1 MAWLDEFMDQVG
13 GNKEDL
19 PEPSNFHNNM
29 AYILSAMFG
38 ARPDQPATMEDD
50 YLTTEPMMA
59 HVNVEVVEEGEAGK
73 AESTEAS
80 KDSPFRIYT
89 DKMVFSRPNRS
100 LANHLKPIYVAAHL
114 ECVPFKRILIDEGA
128 AVNVLPA
135 KQMRK
140 MGRGTDDLIPTD
152 LTIMLAFFVV
162 DCTSTYG
169 ALLGRD
175 WIHQSLAIP
184 STLHQQVVVYHEAGI
199 EGPGF
204 WEMVEAESWPF
215 LPTANVVEASFYNP
229 NVGNLKCSGADENG
243 CPTKGRRQERELL
256 DKEEQKWQVG
266 TSTSQ
271 HESKEESCREELK
284 RAIQMAECIYDL
296 DGPDDLPESLELVEF
311 LCAEPDKPP
320 PEVQDPLE
328 TIDLG
333 TEEDPRP
340 IQISGLLGVD
350 DRAKI
355 ICLLQEF
362 KDCFAWHYTEMP
374 GLDSALVEHRMP
386 IKEGYKPVKQTPRRM
401 SKEIEEKV
409 KEKIERLVKA
419 GFIKPAKYVEWLANI
434 VPVLKAVTKVVRCC
448 VDYRNINGATPKD
461 EYPMPM
467 ADLSIDAV
475 AKHKVLSFMDG
486 NAGYNQIKMAPE
498 DIHKTAFRCPGHVGA
513 YEYLV
518 MPFGLKNT
526 GATYQRAMNAI
537 FHDLIGQ
544 NMEVYI
550 DDIVVKSKTE
560 EQHLEDLRQTLA
572 RMRIHKL
579 KMNPKKCAFGVRAGN
594 FLGFLV
600 HQRGVEVDKN
610 KSRAIMESP
619 SPTNKV
625 QLQRLLGK
633 INFLR
638 RFIANLAGKIQP
650 LTPLLRLKD
659 KESFE
664 WGPPHQQAFDSIKAY
679 LTSPPV
685 LVPPQR
691 GKPLKLYISASEK
704 SIGSSLAQNN
714 EGGKEQAVYYLSRI
728 LTEVETRY
736 SPVERL
742 CLTLYFTASKL
753 RHYMLPCHV
762 HIIAKTDVIKYM
774 LSKPMLTGR
783 IGKWILA
790 LSEFSFQ
797 YVPQRAVKGQA
808 IADFLAEHQ
817 ESQSEVIN
825 IPGSLEVTSIWILP
839 RKDISSKEDWV
850 QQEIRRVAG
859 LWITHWKLYFDGSH
873 TQKAS
878 GAGIV
883 IVNTQGVYHY
893 YSFLLDYQGNT
904 NNRAEYEALI
914 IGLEI
919 LMDLGAVEVEVF
931 GDSEL
936 VINQLNGEF
945 TCRHI
950 TMAGY
955 YLAATQLLSFWD
967 SEISVNHIPRGSN
980 LAANE
985 MAQLASGVP
994 IQERRYGVDVEVQKR
1009 YLPSILERGFSLD
1022 VMVLEAEIEDW
1033 RSPIIHHLKDP
1044 SSPTSK
1050 KDRQQATNFD
1060 LELVWNS
1067 ERGTSECSLHSSLL
1081 VSSARRAG
1089 TRGIPGDE
1097 KYRVTQEGLLESH
1110 FREDEGLSEA
1120 ESWMCK
1126 LTDADTS
1133 R

>member
-1 MAWLDEFMDQVG
+1 MAV
-13 GNKEDL
+13 
-19 PEPSNFHNNM
+19 
-29 AYILSAMFG
+29 
-38 ARPDQPATMEDD
+38 
-50 YLTTEPMMA
+50 
-59 HVNVEVVEEGEAGK
+59 
-73 AESTEAS
+73 
-80 KDSPFRIYT
+80 
-89 DKMVFSRPNRS
+89 RS
-100 LANHLKPIYVAAHL
+100 LI
-114 ECVPFKRILIDEGA
+114 KRLL
-128 AVNVLPA
+128 V
-135 KQMRK
+135 
-140 MGRGTDDLIPTD
+140 
-152 LTIMLAFFVV
+152 
-162 DCTSTYG
+162 YG
-169 ALLGRD
+169 
-175 WIHQSLAIP
+175 
-184 STLHQQVVVYHEAGI
+184 
-199 EGPGF
+199 
-204 WEMVEAESWPF
+204 
-215 LPTANVVEASFYNP
+215 
-229 NVGNLKCSGADENG
+229 
-243 CPTKGRRQERELL
+243 KGRRQEMKLL
-256 DKEEQKWQVG
+256 DKEEQEWQVG
-266 TSTSQ
+266 ASTSQ
-271 HESKEESCREELK
+271 HENNEESCREELE
-284 RAIQMAECIYDL
+284 RAIQMAKCIYDL
-296 DGPDDLPESLELVEF
+296 DGPDDLPESPKLVEF

-328 TIDLG
+328 VIDLG
-333 TEEDPRP
+333 TEDDPRP

-350 DRAKI
+350 DLAKI

-386 IKEGYKPVKQTPRRM
+386 IKEGYKPVKQAPRMM
-401 SKEIEEKV
+401 SNEIEEKV
-409 KEKIERLVKA
+409 KEEIERLVKA
-419 GFIKPAKYVEWLANI
+419 GFIRPAKYVEWLANI
-434 VPVLKAVTKVVRCC
+434 VPILKAITKAVRCC

-467 ADLSIDAV
+467 VDLSIDAV

-486 NAGYNQIKMAPE
+486 NVGYNQIKMALE
-498 DIHKTAFRCPGHVGA
+498 DIHKMDFRCPGHVGA

-518 MPFGLKNT
+518 MPFGLKNA

-544 NMEVYI
+544 SMEVYI

-560 EQHLEDLRQTLA
+560 KQHLVDLRQALT

-579 KMNPKKCAFGVRAGN
+579 KINPKKCAFGVRAGN

-610 KSRAIMESP
+610 KSQAIMESP
-619 SPTNKV
+619 SPTNK
-625 QLQRLLGK
+625 
-633 INFLR
+633 
-638 RFIANLAGKIQP
+638 
-650 LTPLLRLKD
+650 
-659 KESFE
+659 
-664 WGPPHQQAFDSIKAY
+664 AFDSIKAY

-691 GKPLKLYISASEK
+691 GKPLKLYIYASEK
-704 SIGSSLAQNN
+704 SIGSLLAQNN
-714 EGGKEQAVYYLSRI
+714 EGGKEQALYYLSRI
-728 LTEVETRY
+728 LTKVETRY

-742 CLTLYFTASKL
+742 CLALYFTASKL

-797 YVPQRAVKGQA
+797 YVPQRAVKGQS
-808 IADFLAEHQ
+808 IVDFLAEHQ

-825 IPGSLEVTSIWILP
+825 IPGSLEVTSIWIPP
-839 RKDISSKEDWV
+839 RKDISGKEDWV
-850 QQEIRRVAG
+850 QQEIRRVIG
-859 LWITHWKLYFDGSH
+859 LWITPWKLYFDGSH
-873 TQKAS
+873 THKAS

-883 IVNTQGVYHY
+883 IVNPQGVYHY

-945 TCRHI
+945 KCRHI

-967 SEISVNHIPRGSN
+967 SEISVNHVPRGSN

-994 IQERRYGVDVEVQKR
+994 IQERIYGVDVEIQR
-1009 YLPSILERGFSLD
+1009 RNLPSILERGFSLD
-1022 VMVLEAEIEDW
+1022 IMVLETEIEDW

-1050 KDRQQATNFD
+1050 KNRQQATKYVLWAKN
-1060 LELVWNS
+1060 
-1067 ERGTSECSLHSSLL
+1067 LL
-1081 VSSARRAG
+1081 RKTLDGLLLKCLGQEESMRVMAEVHEGVCGAHQAG
-1089 TRGIPGDE
+1089 TKMRWLFRRYGYFWPDMEKDCKSYARGCEECQRYGLLQHVPSVPLNPVVKPWLFRGWAMNFIGKIYPASSKGHTFIIVATDYFTKWVE
-1097 KYRVTQEGLLESH
+1097 ASAVKSITSAAVKNFIETKILHKYRVPEL
-1110 FREDEGLSEA
+1110 
-1120 ESWMCK
+1120 
-1126 LTDADTS
+1126 
-1133 R
+1133 